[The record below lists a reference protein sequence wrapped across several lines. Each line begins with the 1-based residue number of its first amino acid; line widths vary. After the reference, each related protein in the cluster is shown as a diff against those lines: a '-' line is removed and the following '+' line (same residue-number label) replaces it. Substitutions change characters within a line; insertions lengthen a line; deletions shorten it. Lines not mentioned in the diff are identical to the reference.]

1 MRLVRLL
8 LCLFLLA
15 SAGTARAQVE
25 IAFYSKD
32 LASTFPHA
40 FVRLTGTDETTG
52 QAFDTNY
59 GFTPMRVTPGI
70 LFGPVRGMIQTVDP
84 VYVSRSD
91 RHFSLQLSR
100 EQYLSVVAMVE
111 RWRDS
116 PQPNYRLESRNCV
129 HFVAEMASLLGLH
142 APPARGLMKKPR
154 SFLEKV
160 TRDNQMLI
168 AQWPGP
174 AGQPAGQ

>member
-8 LCLFLLA
+8 VFLLLLA
-15 SAGTARAQVE
+15 SAGTARAQAE

-40 FVRLTGTDETTG
+40 FVRLTGIDETTG
-52 QAFDTNY
+52 RPFDTNY
-59 GFTPMRVTPGI
+59 GFTPVRVTPGI
-70 LFGPVRGMIQTVDP
+70 LFGPVRGMIQTADP

-91 RHFSLQLSR
+91 RHFSLRLNR
-100 EQYLSVVAMVE
+100 DQYRLVVAAVE
-111 RWRDS
+111 RWRDT

-129 HFVAEMASLLGLH
+129 HFVAEVASLLGLH

-154 SFLEKV
+154 SFLEKA
-160 TRDNQMLI
+160 TRDNQALI